1 MFVFFVS
8 VCRVGGSA
16 EANETWED
24 HPPWLGTWH
33 ANPQVAQIL
42 GLSQEGRVPRKKLQI
57 GFFESRDAVIEV
69 AGEELIDRVESRFSK
84 LLGRRHQIIAAGRWT
99 DEGEFVESLFFVTQ
113 IQGATFLWFGDPSV
127 ALNGAEVSY
136 VRGVDPEHD
145 LLILDSQTPNL
156 TKRRIPRTEQ
166 TAKFF
171 ESVCYQRNPP
181 TAKK

>member
-24 HPPWLGTWH
+24 YPPWLGTWH
-33 ANPQVAQIL
+33 ADPQVAQIL
-42 GLSQEGRVPRKKLQI
+42 GFSQEGRVSRKKLQI
-57 GFFESRDAVIEV
+57 GFFESRDAAIEV
-69 AGEELIDRVESRFSK
+69 AGKELIDRVESKFSK

-99 DEGEFVESLFFVTQ
+99 DEGEFVDSLCFVTQ

-145 LLILDSQTPNL
+145 LLILDSQKPNL
-156 TKRRIPRTEQ
+156 MKRRIPRTVQ
-166 TAKFF
+166 TARFF
-171 ESVCYQRNPP
+171 ESAGYQRKPP
-181 TAKK
+181 TANK

>member
-1 MFVFFVS
+1 MFVLFVS

-16 EANETWED
+16 EANETWEE

-33 ANPQVAQIL
+33 INPQVEQIL

-57 GFFESRDAVIEV
+57 GFFESRDAAIEV
-69 AGEELIDRVESRFSK
+69 AGKELIDRVESRFSK
-84 LLGRRHQIIAAGRWT
+84 LLGHRHQIIAAGRWT
-99 DEGEFVESLFFVTQ
+99 DEGEFVESLCFVTQ

-145 LLILDSQTPNL
+145 LLVLDSQAPSL
-156 TKRRIPRTEQ
+156 FKRRIPRTEQ
-166 TAKFF
+166 TAKIF
-171 ESVCYQRNPP
+171 ESAGYQRKPP